1 MTCWLFEALPCTP
14 PICRKRGA
22 APAFE
27 ADTGMP
33 LDVLLTQPAAMWSS
47 ERPVGFASNF
57 PGLLAELVVE
67 LGVSGKQVNVDPAG
81 FVWGSFFC
89 PSAPSKLHSFM
100 ERTPRTMSSLL
111 ANGAIGASVV
121 IA

>member
-1 MTCWLFEALPCTP
+1 MLPCTP
-14 PICRKRGA
+14 PICMKRGA
-22 APAFE
+22 APGFV

-33 LDVLLTQPAAMWSS
+33 LVALLTAPAAMWSS
-47 ERPVGFASNF
+47 DRPVGLASNF

-67 LGVSGKQVNVDPAG
+67 FGVRGKHVNVEPAG

-89 PSAPSKLHSFM
+89 PSVPSKLHSFM
-100 ERTPRTMSSLL
+100 ERMPRTMRSLF
-111 ANGAIGASVV
+111 AKGAIGASVV